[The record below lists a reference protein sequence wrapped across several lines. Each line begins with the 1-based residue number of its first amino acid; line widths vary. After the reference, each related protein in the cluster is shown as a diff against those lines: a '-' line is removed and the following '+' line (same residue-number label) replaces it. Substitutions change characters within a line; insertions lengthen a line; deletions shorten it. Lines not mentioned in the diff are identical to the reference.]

1 MHDFEQKYITPS
13 PGPRIIVFNICITPL
28 LAPSVRNMSSGS
40 LSFREDNAHL
50 LVYNLKTKANRSI
63 VSKKFFQP
71 QEKKIRRKKMAS
83 GIKTLDTHHAFQ

>member
-50 LVYNLKTKANRSI
+50 LVYNLKTKLKEVLPAPGKEN
-63 VSKKFFQP
+63 KK
-71 QEKKIRRKKMAS
+71 KKN
-83 GIKTLDTHHAFQ
+83 GIWD